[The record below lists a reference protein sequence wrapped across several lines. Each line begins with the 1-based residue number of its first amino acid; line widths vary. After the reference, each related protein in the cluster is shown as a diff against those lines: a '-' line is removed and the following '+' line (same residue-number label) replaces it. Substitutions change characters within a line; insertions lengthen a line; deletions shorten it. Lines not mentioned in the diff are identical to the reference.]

1 MTQVLDEPTN
11 HLDLQTVQALSHALK
26 DGTDS
31 KLDSHVAQQPFHQR
45 TSRGAWSSLLTID
58 DCYVKSAPL
67 PVSRNFSLLFHIF
80 VNSFKASSWFL
91 KDFLAVQNKQL
102 VKLSLDAFV
111 RSVR

>member
-1 MTQVLDEPTN
+1 MLPQR
-11 HLDLQTVQALSHALK
+11 
-26 DGTDS
+26 
-31 KLDSHVAQQPFHQR
+31 PFDRR

-58 DCYVKSAPL
+58 DCCVKSAPL
-67 PVSRNFSLLFHIF
+67 LTRNFSSLFRMLI
-80 VNSFKASSWFL
+80 SFFMAHSWLL